1 MDKRGV
7 TMAKK
12 KVNNKKQN
20 KKTDKFLIV
29 IGILLV
35 ILLIISMV
43 KDNKEMKD
51 NKQTELIEEVKTT
64 EAFTKTT
71 LSEVLETIK
80 KEELSLVYIGYEGCE
95 PCELFVPKL
104 IDVSKEYGIEVNYL
118 NFKELDKKS
127 KEWSTFTKK
136 LTKKQEIEIKGKDAV
151 TKTIGAFLKDEGY
164 TPTFVIFKD
173 GKLIDGYIGGLS
185 RAELRTFLDEA
196 GYSKKA

>member
-1 MDKRGV
+1 MSKKKNKKKIQ
-7 TMAKK
+7 AKK
-12 KVNNKKQN
+12 V
-20 KKTDKFLIV
+20 DKFLIV

-35 ILLIISMV
+35 ILLIISLI
-43 KDNKEMKD
+43 KDNKELKD
-51 NKQTELIEEVKTT
+51 NKSTELKEEIKTT
-64 EAFTKTT
+64 EAFNKST
-71 LSEVLETIK
+71 LSEVLELIK
-80 KEELSLVYIGYEGCE
+80 SEEITFIYIGYEGCE

-104 IDVSKEYGIEVNYL
+104 VDVSKEYGIEVNYL